1 MSELLFELIAV
12 ALQRREGLSREPTE
26 KEWQWLYH
34 TAARQALTGVCFA
47 AVQQLK
53 TQGMPIPKPI
63 FMRWLSAAIKI
74 QRLNEAMNRW
84 TTELCQSIQA
94 DNIPCCVLKG
104 QAVAALYDEPLRLLR
119 QSGDIDVWMMTN
131 HRHVIDWGNRHGGIW
146 YFDYHHADL
155 SDFHDTDVELHYRP
169 TLSRNL
175 LRNARLQR
183 WFRKEREALA
193 VSQEQTGFPVP
204 RPDFNLILTLNH
216 NFFHLLY
223 EGVGLRQMMDLYYV
237 LRHGMTEEDR
247 ENAKQLVRRFSLQ
260 RFCSASMWVLQKV
273 FGLERQYMLYEPDEA
288 AGRFL
293 LSEIMKAGNFGQFD
307 KRLKHGRYSNRLKLM
322 ISWLKHTSRLFRYYP
337 ADVLWTPFGILYI
350 SHWRRI
356 SSLKWRV

>member
-1 MSELLFELIAV
+1 MSELLFELIGVAV
-12 ALQRREGLSREPTE
+12 RRREGLSREPTE
-26 KEWQWLYH
+26 KEWQELYQ
-34 TAARQALTGVCFA
+34 AAGRQALTGVCFA

-53 TQGMPIPKPI
+53 TQGVPIPKAL
-63 FMRWLSAAIKI
+63 FMQWLSAAIKI
-74 QRLNEAMNRW
+74 QQRNEAMNKW
-84 TTELCQSIQA
+84 SAELCQNILS

-119 QSGDIDVWMMTN
+119 QSGDIDAWMITD
-131 HRHVIDWGNRHGGIW
+131 HRKVIDWGNRHGGIW
-146 YFDYHHADL
+146 FFDYHHADL

-175 LRNARLQR
+175 LRNAKLQR

-193 VSQEQTGFPVP
+193 VNREQTGFPVP
-204 RPDFNLILTLNH
+204 RPDFNLILILNH

-237 LRHGMTEEDR
+237 LRHGLPAEER
-247 ENAKQLVRRFSLQ
+247 EKAKELVRRFSLQ
-260 RFCSASMWVLQKV
+260 RFCGASMWVLQEV
-273 FGLERQYMLYEPDEA
+273 FGLEREYMLDEPNEA

-293 LSEIMKAGNFGQFD
+293 LSEIMKAGNFGQYD
-307 KRLKHGRYSNRLKLM
+307 KRLKQGRYSNRLKLM
-322 ISWLKHTSRLFRYYP
+322 ASWLKHTSRLFRQYP
-337 ADVLWTPFGILYI
+337 VDVLWTPFGIVYI
-350 SHWRRI
+350 SMWRRF